1 MKSKKAITAAV
12 LFLVLLFGIS
22 ACFLLLPKR
31 GYSDNENRYLT
42 AQPEFSFETL
52 FSGEFTAQ
60 YESYVTDGFPFRDM
74 WISIKSRLDL
84 AMGRRDTNGVYITDE
99 GWQIEMFDSIDEE
112 QYEKNL
118 DYLRKAKAY
127 YEDKLN
133 NFDVLLVP
141 TAAEVLKDQLPE
153 NNPSVDQAEL
163 LSRASDLLS
172 ADCLAAL
179 TPHTNQYI
187 YYRNDHHWTSLG
199 AYYCYE
205 AFMPEKL
212 VLPLGQFTQQ
222 TLTNQFL
229 GTTFS
234 KTGIWFKQ
242 DTMDA
247 FMYGHPS
254 MEHNMDGNVIEGI
267 YDHSYLSVKDKYS
280 VYLGGNQALT
290 KIYTG
295 NVGDKLLLV
304 KDSYANTF
312 VQFLLPYYSEI
323 HIVDLRSFGMS
334 LAAYAEEQ
342 QIDDMLVLY
351 NLKGFAEETSVFRV
365 TK

>member
-1 MKSKKAITAAV
+1 MKNIKNKTAAV
-12 LFLVLLFGIS
+12 LFLALLAAFCL
-22 ACFLLLPKR
+22 CFLLLPKR

-42 AQPEFSFETL
+42 VKPEFSFESL
-52 FSGEFTAQ
+52 FSGEFTSQ

-74 WISIKSRLDL
+74 WISLKSRLDL
-84 AMGRRDTNGVYITDE
+84 ALGRKDTGGVHITDD
-99 GWQIEMFDSIDEE
+99 GWQIEMFTEVDEE
-112 QYEKNL
+112 QYAKNL
-118 DYLRKAKAY
+118 DYLRQAKEY
-127 YEDKLN
+127 YSDKLDS
-133 NFDVLLVP
+133 FDVLLVP
-141 TAAEVLKDQLPE
+141 TAAEVLKEKIGEYTP
-153 NNPSVDQAEL
+153 NIDQAAL
-163 LSRASDLLS
+163 LEQAGDLLS

-179 TPHTNQYI
+179 TPHTNQHL

-199 AYYCYE
+199 AFYCYE
-205 AFMPEKL
+205 AYMGDL
-212 VLPLGQFTQQ
+212 ALPLSQFTQE

-247 FMYGHPS
+247 YIYGYPT
-254 MEHNMDGNVIEGI
+254 MEHNMDGNVIQGI
-267 YDHSYLSVKDKYS
+267 YDRSYLSVKDKYS
-280 VYLGGNQALT
+280 AYLGGNQAVT

-295 NVGDKLLLV
+295 NVGDKLVLV

-323 HIVDLRSFGMS
+323 HVIDLRSFGMS
-334 LAAYAEEQ
+334 LAAYVEQ
-342 QIDDMLVLY
+342 QEIDDMLVLY
-351 NLKGFAEETSVFRV
+351 NLKGFTEETSLFRI